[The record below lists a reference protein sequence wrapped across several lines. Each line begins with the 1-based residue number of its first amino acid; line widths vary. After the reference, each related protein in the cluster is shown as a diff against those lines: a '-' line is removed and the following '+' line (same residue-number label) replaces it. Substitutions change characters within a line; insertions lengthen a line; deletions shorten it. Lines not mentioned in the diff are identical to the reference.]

1 MSDDKIKKEKE
12 KYIER
17 CIKNALNST
26 FSNSATKKRFKVVSV
41 FKMKNLFY
49 CVTKEMQKDNLLSEE
64 FNIDR
69 IFLSLDNSF
78 TMEIKRRKRPRRKR
92 PIKTR
97 RRIRKRHRKK
107 PRILHS
113 L

>member
-49 CVTKEMQKDNLLSEE
+49 CVTKEMQEDNLLSEG

-78 TMEIKRRKRPRRKR
+78 TMEIKSQKELEEAFAEYKRLNEGDF
-92 PIKTR
+92 KTEDNV
-97 RRIRKRHRKK
+97 KCN
-107 PRILHS
+107 
-113 L
+113 